1 MSAFH
6 AMAGSIIALFAL
18 VFLKATEWY
27 SLPDVITVSPEQ
39 IVLTCLLGLI
49 GVIGAQVV

>member
-6 AMAGSIIALFAL
+6 AMAGSIIALFAI
-18 VFLKATEWY
+18 VFIKATEWY

-39 IVLTCLLGLI
+39 IVLGLLLALI
-49 GVIGAQVV
+49 GVIGSQVV